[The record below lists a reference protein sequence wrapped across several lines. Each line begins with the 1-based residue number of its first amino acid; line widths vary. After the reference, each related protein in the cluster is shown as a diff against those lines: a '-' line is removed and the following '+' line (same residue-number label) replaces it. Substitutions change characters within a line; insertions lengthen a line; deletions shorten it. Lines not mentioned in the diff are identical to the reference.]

1 MTAGP
6 TRIQNVVITRSK
18 KGNAELAADLR
29 QRGFNPITVDT
40 MSFLPPK
47 SWSGIDASLKVL
59 RSYDWVV
66 FTSVTGVEFFARRM
80 DELSLELPRGAPPS
94 FAAVGKSTAGAL
106 SKLGVVGTFT
116 PSSYLTQKLAEE
128 LPITR
133 GRRALLLRAD
143 IADPAMS
150 ERLRMKGFEVEEFP
164 VYRTEYGAAGDDVLL
179 DGADLIVFASPSSVE
194 GFCMKA
200 TASKL
205 ESYRALRVVC
215 IGPGT
220 ARAARERGFN
230 HIITPKVQTFDS
242 LVEEIEELN
251 SID

>member
-143 IADPAMS
+143 IADPAM
-150 ERLRMKGFEVEEFP
+150 EEFP

-215 IGPGT
+215 IGPVT

>member
-194 GFCMKA
+194 
-200 TASKL
+200 ASKL

-215 IGPGT
+215 IGPVT